1 MKKFICIIMCI
12 IMCVTDLSGACFASA
27 ENTLSAEYYSE
38 DITADF
44 ESETVGE
51 AVAAGASPA
60 ISGKAAVLMEKQ
72 TGKVLFEQN
81 AHERLAP
88 ASITKVMSLLL
99 ISEAIDCGKLSL
111 DTKITASA
119 HACSMGGSQIWLKEN
134 EVMTVDELLRAAV
147 IASANDATVALAEAV
162 AGSEEAFVDM
172 MNAKAAELGME
183 DTHFVNSSGLDAEGH
198 LTSAYDIAVMS
209 VELIKHDFIKNYT
222 TVWMDSL
229 RDGASQLVNTNKLIR
244 FYQGATGLKTGT
256 TSSAGFCVSATAEKN
271 GMELCAVILGAE
283 NNDGRFS
290 SAKAL
295 LNYGF
300 ANWEIERVELE
311 SKKLKAVNVEKGIE
325 EKVPIEAEGVGE
337 YLLEKGNKSEISVKY
352 DIPET
357 VTAPIAKGE
366 KIGKATV
373 TVSGKKIGEIN
384 ITASSHVKKLTFTA
398 ALIKILNALFT
409 L

>member
-1 MKKFICIIMCI
+1 MKKIICIIMCL
-12 IMCVTDLSGACFASA
+12 TLLSGVCFSYGD
-27 ENTLSAEYYSE
+27 NTLSAEYYSE

-51 AVAAGASPA
+51 AVAVGASPA

-134 EVMTVDELLRAAV
+134 EVMTVDELLKAAV

-172 MNAKAAELGME
+172 MNSKAAELGME

-256 TSSAGFCVSATAEKN
+256 TSSAGFCVSATAEKD

-325 EKVPIEAEGVGE
+325 EKVPIEAEGFGE
-337 YLLEKGNKSEISVKY
+337 YLLEKGSDGEISVKY

-373 TVSGKKIGEIN
+373 TAGGKKIGEIN
-384 ITASSHVKKLTFTA
+384 ITAASEVKKLTFTA